1 MCWLTYV
8 LVNALADVIIS
19 AVSVDDVLA
28 DVTVNNM
35 STVLVTVMSAP
46 LEEFDC

>member
-1 MCWLTYV
+1 M

-19 AVSVDDVLA
+19 AVSVDDVLT
-28 DVTVNNM
+28 DMTVNNM
-35 STVLVTVMSAP
+35 STVLVTAMSAP